1 MIKALKFVI
10 ATGLALALAACGTK
24 VEVPPAHVGKIM
36 TKSGY
41 VEGMHGTSNFRLSP
55 CMAYC
60 DKLVLLN
67 VADQANTENM
77 EIFIPEDK
85 LKLTLSIR
93 TNLVIA
99 DPVKQERLFSQIAP
113 TTKSE
118 DGVTSVIERDVIYKT
133 YAQQIILTETREY
146 LSQFSISQI
155 ASSLEKVNAELRAR
169 LSKSLKERTPFDVRY
184 VGITDISYPK
194 IITDAQEN
202 AARRREQIQQEE
214 AQREISKV
222 TLERELQE
230 AQLQRRIDVEKAQAD
245 AEADSTRSRAIT
257 ADILKIRQLEN
268 DREWI
273 NKWDGK
279 LPTTTMGNATPMVT
293 IPQGK

>member
-1 MIKALKFVI
+1 MNKVLKFMAAV
-10 ATGLALALAACGTK
+10 GLAMVLAACGTK
-24 VEVPPAHVGKIM
+24 VEVPPAHVGKTM
-36 TKSGY
+36 TKNGY
-41 VEGMHGTSNFRLSP
+41 VEGMHGTSNFRMSP

-67 VADQANTENM
+67 VADQANTEKM

-85 LKLTLSIR
+85 LKLTLAIR
-93 TNLVIA
+93 TNLVIS

-113 TTKSE
+113 TTKLD
-118 DGVTSVIERDVIYKT
+118 DGVTSIIERNEIYKT

-146 LSQFSISQI
+146 LSQFSIAQI
-155 ASSLEKVNAELRAR
+155 ASSLEKVNAELRVR

-184 VGITDISYPK
+184 VGITDIAYPE
-194 IITDAQEN
+194 IITTAQEN

-245 AEADSTRSRAIT
+245 SEADSTRSRSIT

-268 DREWI
+268 DAKWI
-273 NKWDGK
+273 EKWNGQ
-279 LPTTTMGNATPMVT
+279 LPTTTLGNTTPMVT
-293 IPQGK
+293 IPNK

>member
-118 DGVTSVIERDVIYKT
+118 DGVTSVIERYVIYKT

>member
-118 DGVTSVIERDVIYKT
+118 DGVTSIIERDVIYKT

-245 AEADSTRSRAIT
+245 AEADATRSRAIT

-279 LPTTTMGNATPMVT
+279 LPTTQMGNATPMVT
-293 IPQGK
+293 IPAGK

>member
-245 AEADSTRSRAIT
+245 AEADATRSRAIT

>member
-1 MIKALKFVI
+1 MIKALKFVV
-10 ATGLALALAACGTK
+10 ATGLVLALAACGTK

-41 VEGMHGTSNFRLSP
+41 VEGMHGTSNFRLDP

-60 DKLVLLN
+60 DKLVLMN

-113 TTKSE
+113 TTKSD

-245 AEADSTRSRAIT
+245 AEADATRSRAIT
-257 ADILKIRQLEN
+257 ADILKIRQIEN
-268 DREWI
+268 DAKWI
-273 NKWDGK
+273 EKWNGQ
-279 LPTTTMGNATPMVT
+279 LPTTTLGNTTPMVT
-293 IPQGK
+293 IPQSK